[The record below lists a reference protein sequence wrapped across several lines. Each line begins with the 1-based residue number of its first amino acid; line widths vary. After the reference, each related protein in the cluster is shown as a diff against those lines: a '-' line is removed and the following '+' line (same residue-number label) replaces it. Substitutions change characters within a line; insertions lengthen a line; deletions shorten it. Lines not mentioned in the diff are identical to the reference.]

1 MVELL
6 RGRPRRYADELDYH
20 ILKILGEHKAA
31 VGSGTLQ
38 IELRRRG
45 FHLSAPTVG
54 RRLREFEV
62 EGYLTKVGVRGRA
75 LTETGRTHLAELGRR
90 LTLQSSSEAL
100 HHLVESGR
108 KDEIL
113 DLLEA
118 RRIIEREIIRQV
130 VQRAD
135 ERDLQRL
142 EQILHEQEQQVA
154 RGELGIAEDVQ
165 FHDALAEI
173 GGNKVLRS
181 LLAVLRGQGQY
192 TYIITYIRKRVGGRL
207 AVDHVEIIEAVRQRD
222 VERAQR
228 AVDDHLR
235 KLMRDVERYW
245 RRAVRSTDRER
256 REDGGGSPDADRR

>member
-6 RGRPRRYADELDYH
+6 RGRPRRYADDLDYH
-20 ILKILGEHKAA
+20 ILKILGERGGP

-54 RRLREFEV
+54 RKLRELEV
-62 EGYLTKVGVRGRA
+62 EGHLAKVGVRGRT
-75 LTETGRTHLAELGRR
+75 LTGAGRTHLADLSRQVMLR
-90 LTLQSSSEAL
+90 SSSEAL
-100 HHLVESGR
+100 HHLVGSGG

-118 RRIIEREIIRQV
+118 RRIIEREIIRLA
-130 VQRAD
+130 VQRARD
-135 ERDLQRL
+135 RDLRRL
-142 EQILHEQEQQVA
+142 AQILRKQEQQVA
-154 RGELGIAEDVQ
+154 RGQLGVAEDVE

-173 GGNKVLRS
+173 GGNKVLRQ
-181 LLAVLRGQGQY
+181 LLSVLRQQGQY
-192 TYIITYIRKRVGGRL
+192 TYVITYIRARVGGRL
-207 AVDHVEIIEAVRQRD
+207 AVDHVEILEALRARD
-222 VERAQR
+222 VDRAQR

-245 RRAVRSTDRER
+245 RQAVRSTTGR
-256 REDGGGSPDADRR
+256 GGLHGR

>member
-6 RGRPRRYADELDYH
+6 PGRPRRYTDDLDYH
-20 ILKILGEHKAA
+20 ILKILGEREAP

-45 FHLSAPTVG
+45 FRLSAPTVG
-54 RRLREFEV
+54 RKLREMEV
-62 EGYLTKVGVRGRA
+62 DGHLVKVGVQGRA
-75 LTETGRTHLAELGRR
+75 LTDTGRVHLAELGRR
-90 LTLQSSSEAL
+90 VMLQTSSETL
-100 HHLVESGR
+100 HRLVESGG

-118 RRIIEREIIRQV
+118 RRIIEREIIRLA
-130 VQRAD
+130 VQRAG

-142 EQILHEQEQQVA
+142 AQILRKQEQQVA
-154 RGELGIAEDVQ
+154 RGELGVAEDVE

-173 GGNKVLRS
+173 GANKVLRS
-181 LLAVLRGQGQY
+181 LLAVLRQQGQY
-192 TYIITYIRKRVGGRL
+192 TYVITYIRARVGGRL
-207 AVDHVEIIEAVRQRD
+207 AVDHVEILEALRGRD
-222 VERAQR
+222 LARAQR

-245 RRAVRSTDRER
+245 RQAVRSTGRER
-256 REDGGGSPDADRR
+256 RAAWQRKR